1 MLIKNSAQRAN
12 GLTFATKH
20 EEFCVV
26 RGLLFLCAGNAK
38 RAESNSGSRRTT
50 PGRALTMLA
59 VVQKIVQCAVVLY
72 LVTHGLPV
80 VSAAELR
87 GLASAV
93 LAQFRI
99 TI

>member
-1 MLIKNSAQRAN
+1 MPSARNLTREAAAQR
-12 GLTFATKH
+12 
-20 EEFCVV
+20 
-26 RGLLFLCAGNAK
+26 R
-38 RAESNSGSRRTT
+38 
-50 PGRALTMLA
+50 GRALTMLA

>member
-1 MLIKNSAQRAN
+1 
-12 GLTFATKH
+12 
-20 EEFCVV
+20 VV

-38 RAESNSGSRRTT
+38 RAESHSGSRSAT

-87 GLASAV
+87 GLAAAV